1 MRIPRQGRS
10 SLRVNLSTSS
20 QEPPGDAQA
29 SQQLEIN
36 MPEPQSQQTEDRAS
50 SQSTRTRGATAAAD
64 VWSMPSDEKIDL
76 EFNED
81 GQPIN
86 ENAKRLTR
94 FLGSIARNGNKLPID
109 VDSWR
114 DVPIET
120 KEEVWK
126 VVQTKF
132 KTKENDK
139 DFVLKSLSKKWRGRD
154 SCRLKISQFD
164 ESNAK
169 FHGSRFWEFGW
180 GKWLFL
186 RRCLCSCNGRR
197 ASWLSTWG
205 KMRLEE
211 RLRNGKEHLRNMQRS
226 LVAIFNSETQNI
238 LDGFE
243 VDLLSLIENQKILVA
258 EGIVISSDPSK
269 VVGPQTLVN
278 DGMRLWL
285 LSQYCQNNHLF
296 VHMAQLEQLEQLLGQ
311 IFLGYL
317 YIFVFGV
324 TALLPLI
331 TSTVV
336 LVKGQLM
343 SRYNLSLSGPGF
355 FESSK
360 QNIIQL
366 WNAVRPPNVFLPTL
380 FIFLWQAT
388 PQSGQTDLVSPHNF

>member
-139 DFVLKSLSKKWRGRD
+139 DFVLKSLSKKWRGWKCDLKKKYFDFDPHNADKVQIRD
-154 SCRLKISQFD
+154 DQIHPQQWKNMVQYWKSEQGRMSILNNLK
-164 ESNAK
+164 
-169 FHGSRFWEFGW
+169 
-180 GKWLFL
+180 
-186 RRCLCSCNGRR
+186 
-197 ASWLSTWG
+197 
-205 KMRLEE
+205 M
-211 RLRNGKEHLRNMQRS
+211 
-226 LVAIFNSETQNI
+226 
-238 LDGFE
+238 
-243 VDLLSLIENQKILVA
+243 KILV
-258 EGIVISSDPSK
+258 
-269 VVGPQTLVN
+269 
-278 DGMRLWL
+278 DGMINII
-285 LSQYCQNNHLF
+285 LSF
-296 VHMAQLEQLEQLLGQ
+296 MGA
-311 IFLGYL
+311 
-317 YIFVFGV
+317 
-324 TALLPLI
+324 
-331 TSTVV
+331 STV
-336 LVKGQLM
+336 
-343 SRYNLSLSGPGF
+343 
-355 FESSK
+355 
-360 QNIIQL
+360 
-366 WNAVRPPNVFLPTL
+366 
-380 FIFLWQAT
+380 
-388 PQSGQTDLVSPHNF
+388 